1 MSFWVAQQVK
11 PLALAFC
18 PGHDL
23 RIVGSGTVSG
33 CALNTK
39 SAGEYLHLPLPLLLP
54 HSFFLILK

>member
-1 MSFWVAQQVK
+1 MAQQVK